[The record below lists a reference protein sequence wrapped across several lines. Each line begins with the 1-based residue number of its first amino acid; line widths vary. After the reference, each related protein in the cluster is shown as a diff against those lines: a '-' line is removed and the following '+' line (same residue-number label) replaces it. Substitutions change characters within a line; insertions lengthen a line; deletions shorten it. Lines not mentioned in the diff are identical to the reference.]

1 MTTNGLSWSTVVRCI
16 LGSGGW
22 RILWPNFNALRLFFS
37 KSHVTTYFF
46 PATTFL
52 IKNLA
57 FDMCSFET
65 AYTSHK
71 QSQIVHS
78 LFNRF
83 TNFLWSNQRILWH
96 KVKRCPL
103 FFTTAHWWDPWWL
116 KAFVQDSLGNFS
128 ENSCG
133 HGSRQRSFHWPEPV
147 LQCVLCW
154 TQLWQANKHAFLWL
168 EKGKCFFY
176 EWCCHIRHV
185 PY

>member
-1 MTTNGLSWSTVVRCI
+1 MEVGEF
-16 LGSGGW
+16 SGQ
-22 RILWPNFNALRLFFS
+22 ISMPC
-37 KSHVTTYFF
+37 VYFF
-46 PATTFL
+46 QSLMLLHTFFL
-52 IKNLA
+52 QLHFLLKTLHLRCA
-57 FDMCSFET
+57 VF
-65 AYTSHK
+65 TSHK

-83 TNFLWSNQRILWH
+83 TYFLWSNQRILWH

-128 ENSCG
+128 ENSCR
-133 HGSRQRSFHWPEPV
+133 HGSGQRSFHWPEPV